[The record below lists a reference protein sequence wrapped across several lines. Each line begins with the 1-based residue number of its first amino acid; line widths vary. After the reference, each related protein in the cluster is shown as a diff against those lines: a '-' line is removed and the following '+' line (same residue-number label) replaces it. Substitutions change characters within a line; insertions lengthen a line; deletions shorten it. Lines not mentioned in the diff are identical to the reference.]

1 MIEEALLTR
10 ARGLDCDA
18 FVRTRGRQVFV
29 TTPFDV
35 LACRTSPVDIPQL
48 TTTVSSPIDAPST
61 STPPNDAAL
70 LWPGALPPEKGFEL
84 LDMVEADDALKLAE
98 AIRDNVRGLSKVPVK
113 LLEQE
118 SLVVAGHGVPNRMLL
133 AAHAMGFLPSM
144 MRVSNLRNWKRIDCV
159 NGSLYFHA
167 IPFACSEPQF
177 IVAK

>member
-10 ARGLDCDA
+10 ARGLDPDA
-18 FVRTRGRQVFV
+18 LVRTRGRQVFV

-48 TTTVSSPIDAPST
+48 TATVSSLIDAPST
-61 STPPNDAAL
+61 STSSNDAAL

-98 AIRDNVRGLSKVPVK
+98 AIRDNVRGLSKVSAQ

-144 MRVSNLRNWKRIDCV
+144 MRASITGGWIRLDCINATLYYV
-159 NGSLYFHA
+159 ASLISLSRY
-167 IPFACSEPQF
+167 S
-177 IVAK
+177 